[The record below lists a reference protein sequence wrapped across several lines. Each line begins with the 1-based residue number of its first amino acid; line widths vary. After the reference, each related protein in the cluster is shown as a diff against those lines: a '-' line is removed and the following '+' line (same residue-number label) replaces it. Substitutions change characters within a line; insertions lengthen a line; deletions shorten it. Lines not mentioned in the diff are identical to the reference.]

1 MSLRTPLAKV
11 KGLGSAKQGSHHWW
25 HQRLTALALLPLS
38 IWFIFSLVSMT
49 SANYNSLIGWLRL
62 PYVAV
67 LLILFVISLFYHA
80 QLGLQVVIEDYINS
94 EWQKFACIIMIKFL
108 SVIGS
113 LAAVFSVLNVSF
125 GFNAS

>member
-11 KGLGSAKQGSHHWW
+11 KGLGSAKQGTHHWW

-38 IWFIFSLVSMT
+38 LWFIYSLVSMT
-49 SANYNSLIGWLRL
+49 SADYNSLINWLRL

-67 LLILFVISLFYHA
+67 LLIFFVISLLYQA
-80 QLGLQVVIEDYINS
+80 QLALQVVIEDYINS

-108 SVIGS
+108 SVIGA
-113 LAAVFSVLNVSF
+113 LAAVLSVLNVFF